1 MDRKVHDTLLKWK
14 SSSGRALVLEGPRQ
28 TGKTFIMKEFSKS
41 YHYSVY
47 IDLEENEELKTVFE
61 QTDDTSEI
69 YEKLSYNGIRFD
81 TSSGDPLFIIDGLQS
96 CPRAFSALKP
106 LAVDGRCDMIASVS
120 LPGVEPSEGDFP
132 SPIGY
137 VQMVEM
143 GPMDFEEF
151 LWAMG
156 IGKELTAK
164 IRQWIDTGS
173 EIDVSI
179 GSALT
184 RYFRKFMTVGGM
196 PAAVQKYVDTKD
208 YNEVWVVL
216 ASICNIIEKD
226 ALRYSDKKDRL
237 KILACLESIPSQ
249 LAGENKTFVYKDVGK
264 QAGTG
269 RREYGSSLDWL
280 HRAGLINLCY
290 NLRDPCEPLSQMERT
305 DSFKVYL
312 KDPGI
317 LTYMLGRETASAI
330 ESGNTYVN
338 EGAVVESCIS
348 QALVSNGYR
357 IHFYS
362 KPNSSL
368 KMDFVI
374 SYKGR
379 LTALETRSGK
389 TKISRSLLML
399 TSGDYKV
406 ERGIKI
412 ADGPVGADGHGIL
425 HLPLFAPC
433 FFDIP
438 RIETAPSRTPRK

>member
-61 QTDDTSEI
+61 QTDDASEI

-81 TSSGDPLFIIDGLQS
+81 TSSGDPLFIIDGIQS

-132 SPIGY
+132 SPMGH

-151 LWAMG
+151 LWVMG

-208 YNEVWVVL
+208 YNKVWDVL

-249 LAGENKTFVYKDVGK
+249 LARENKTFVYKDVGK
-264 QAGTG
+264 QAGREGGSTG
-269 RREYGSSLDWL
+269 PPWIGFT
-280 HRAGLINLCY
+280 G
-290 NLRDPCEPLSQMERT
+290 Q
-305 DSFKVYL
+305 V
-312 KDPGI
+312 
-317 LTYMLGRETASAI
+317 
-330 ESGNTYVN
+330 
-338 EGAVVESCIS
+338 
-348 QALVSNGYR
+348 
-357 IHFYS
+357 
-362 KPNSSL
+362 
-368 KMDFVI
+368 
-374 SYKGR
+374 
-379 LTALETRSGK
+379 
-389 TKISRSLLML
+389 
-399 TSGDYKV
+399 
-406 ERGIKI
+406 
-412 ADGPVGADGHGIL
+412 
-425 HLPLFAPC
+425 
-433 FFDIP
+433 
-438 RIETAPSRTPRK
+438 